1 MNFLH
6 DLYKKKKYRYFFSIN
21 LIFSLGDA
29 VEGYDNK
36 QFNEVKKK
44 EASFIE
50 ARLENWYPYLKYF
63 IFWEKYV
70 P

>member
-50 ARLENWYPYLKYF
+50 AQTK
-63 IFWEKYV
+63 I
-70 P
+70 